1 MLGEGRILILD
12 GAMGTMI
19 QRYGLTEE
27 DYRGGCLAD
36 CHKELRGNSECLNF
50 THPEIIKAIHKE
62 YIEAGA
68 DIIESNTFSANRISQ
83 SEYGCEGFAAQMAYV
98 GARLAREAADE
109 AMAGAAEGRAE
120 GEAEGRAEGRAEGE
134 AAGQIRKKVWVAGS
148 IGPTSKSLSLSPEV
162 SDPSFRAYSFDQMRD
177 AYREQAEALLRGGVD
192 LLLIETCFD
201 ALNVKAAL
209 SAISSLDKAVPVI
222 VSVSVGD
229 RSGRTL
235 TGQTLEAFYTSV
247 KHYPILAFGLN
258 CSLGAAE
265 LTTLL
270 EDVDKWCEC
279 AISCYPNAGLPNE
292 MGGYD
297 QTPEQM
303 GEAVKAMAS
312 KGLVN
317 ILGGCCGTSP
327 AHIKAIAEAVKG
339 IPARGLSTKTGVS
352 VDKGQKNEGLSTKT
366 GGSVDKGPE
375 SREEERT
382 LKVSGLEA
390 VEVDVKRKNFT
401 NVGERTNV
409 AGSRKFARLIASGEY
424 DEALRIAA
432 KQIEDGATIIDINMD
447 DAMLDSTRE
456 MERFVRYISNDP
468 AVAKAALMI
477 DSSHWETIL
486 AGLKN
491 AQGKS
496 IVNSISLKE
505 GPEAFVQ
512 KAKAIKELGAS
523 MVVMAFDEIGQATTY
538 ERKIEICERAY
549 NLLTQEAG
557 VAPEDIIF
565 DVNILSIGTGL
576 EEHAKYAIDFI
587 EAVRWIKTNLPG
599 ALTSGGVS
607 NLSFAFRGNNA
618 VREAMHSA
626 FLYHAIK
633 AGMDM
638 AIVNPSMLQ
647 VYDEIEP
654 ELLQCVED
662 VIFNRDEHAT
672 ERLIAKAQRIMEA
685 KAEGSEAA
693 GDGNNKTKDES
704 AQKTLEERL
713 NEAIVKGKTER
724 LEADLKV
731 AMEKYGE
738 AVKVIEGP
746 LMDGMENVGRLFGEG
761 KMFLPQVV
769 KAAKV
774 MRDAV
779 EILSPFMSSSQSAGS
794 LAEGETVIPAN
805 NVANK
810 KDVVVIATVKGDVH
824 DIGKNIMGI
833 VMTCNGFEVQD
844 LGVMVDK
851 ETILAEAQK
860 LGADIIAVS
869 GLITPS
875 LYQMEE
881 ICREMS
887 SRGMTTPL
895 LIGGATTSALH
906 TAVKLAP
913 LYDHVFYGPDASASA
928 VLAKKCMA
936 DRAKFEEEM
945 HAEQQKIRD
954 IYNGK
959 GAQDSVDMSEADS
972 VNSSEANSV
981 NSSEAADTATENSEK
996 KMKRFEVE
1004 TYIKYCPE
1012 DIPTQEIPA
1021 EEVLPYF
1028 DWKMFY
1034 AIWGVKYGTAV
1045 PEAAELMQLRRDAE
1059 EELRFGDYKI
1069 MLSAKFMLGYSEKE
1083 NIYSA
1088 DGNVCLPMMRQETF
1102 KMQSLCDFV
1111 VAKESG
1117 KTSPFGVFGICV
1129 RKRSTAHEEGCS
1141 CPACNSRYEDMI
1153 GKTIRQT
1160 IAEATSK
1167 WLNAKLE
1174 SELSLHEG
1182 MQRVAENGKAI
1193 KVIKPAAGYSSCP
1206 DHTLKKDILGLLGEC
1221 TDIYDPYKPAHDHGH
1236 HSHCHHEHG
1245 HHEHGH
1251 HGHGCT
1257 CGCQGL
1263 GIKLTE
1269 SYAMLPDASICG
1281 MIFMHP
1287 EAAYPEIR
1295 TISQGQHDEYVS
1307 RRGMDEATACR
1318 FLSHLLK

>member
-1 MLGEGRILILD
+1 MILD

-27 DYRGGCLAD
+27 DYRGGRLAH
-36 CHKELRGNSECLNF
+36 CPKELKGNSECLNLSR
-50 THPEIIKAIHKE
+50 PEIIKAIHRE

-83 SEYGCEGFAAQMAYV
+83 TEYGCEEFAAEMAYE

-109 AMAGAAEGRAE
+109 AMNCKSSEMWTDGDAETGCGRK
-120 GEAEGRAEGRAEGE
+120 
-134 AAGQIRKKVWVAGS
+134 IWVAGS
-148 IGPTSKSLSLSPEV
+148 IGPTSKSLSLSPDV
-162 SDPSFRAYSFDQMRD
+162 SDPAFRAYTFDQMKE

-192 LLLIETCFD
+192 MLLIETCFD

-209 SAISSLDKAVPVI
+209 AAISDCRSLEPTKTQVSSCSHHNFPPVI
-222 VSVSVGD
+222 ISVSVGD

-247 KHYPILAFGLN
+247 KHYPLLAFGLN

-270 EDVDKWCEC
+270 EDVNKWCEC
-279 AISCYPNAGLPNE
+279 AVSCYPNAGLPNE

-303 GEAVKAMAS
+303 GDAVKVMAE

-327 AHIKAIAEAVKG
+327 AHIKAIAQTVKG
-339 IPARGLSTKTGVS
+339 IPARPLARKTGLFMAECS
-352 VDKGQKNEGLSTKT
+352 ENDGLARKT
-366 GGSVDKGPE
+366 ADFMAKLQT
-375 SREEERT
+375 RT

-390 VEVDVKRKNFT
+390 VEVDVRKNNFT

-477 DSSHWETIL
+477 DSSHWETII

-491 AQGKS
+491 AQGKC

-505 GPEAFVQ
+505 GAEAFVE
-512 KAKAIKELGAS
+512 KAKAIKELGAA
-523 MVVMAFDEIGQATTY
+523 MVVMAFDEQGQATTY
-538 ERKIEICERAY
+538 DRKIEICERAY
-549 NLLTQEAG
+549 KLLTEKAG

-565 DVNILSIGTGL
+565 DVNILSIGTGI
-576 EEHAKYAIDFI
+576 EEHAKYAVDFI

-647 VYDEIEP
+647 VYDDIEP
-654 ELLQCVED
+654 ELLKCVED
-662 VIFNRDEHAT
+662 VIFDTDAHAT
-672 ERLIAKAQRIMEA
+672 ERLIAKAAEMMAA
-685 KAEGSEAA
+685 KDSQANIGTVQTETAVTEKSL
-693 GDGNNKTKDES
+693 DD
-704 AQKTLEERL
+704 RL
-713 NEAIVKGKTER
+713 KEAIVKGRSEN
-724 LEADLKV
+724 LEADLKE
-731 AMEKYGE
+731 AMETYGE

-746 LMDGMENVGRLFGEG
+746 LMAGMEHVGQLFGEG

-779 EILSPFMSSSQSAGS
+779 DVLSPYMELVDRCSDDPRLPDPAAAGCSLQKPTGLFAKSLTTLAGGGMSSPQPTHQFC
-794 LAEGETVIPAN
+794 ETRTSTKA
-805 NVANK
+805 K
-810 KDVVVIATVKGDVH
+810 SVVVIATVKGDVH
-824 DIGKNIMGI
+824 DIGKNILGI
-833 VMTCNGFEVQD
+833 VLTCNGFEVHD
-844 LGVMVDK
+844 LGVMVNK

-860 LGADIIAVS
+860 LDADLIAVS

-881 ICREMS
+881 ICREMTA
-887 SRGMTTPL
+887 RNMNTPL

-928 VLAKKCMA
+928 VLAKRCMM
-936 DRAKFEEEM
+936 DREKFENEM
-945 HAEQQKIRD
+945 HAEQQKLRD
-954 IYNGK
+954 LYHRKNM
-959 GAQDSVDMSEADS
+959 DEASDN
-972 VNSSEANSV
+972 VK
-981 NSSEAADTATENSEK
+981 DLKTEN
-996 KMKRFEVE
+996 KMKGFDPE
-1004 TYIKYCPE
+1004 TYITVCPQ

-1021 EEVLPYF
+1021 EEVMPYF

-1034 AIWGVKYGTAV
+1034 AIWGVKYGSAV

-1059 EELRFGDYKI
+1059 EEIKYGDFKI
-1069 MLSAKFMLGYSEKE
+1069 MLSARFLQGYSENDDIVATVDNTE
-1083 NIYSA
+1083 
-1088 DGNVCLPMMRQETF
+1088 VRLPMMRQETF
-1102 KMQSLCDFV
+1102 KMQSLSDFV
-1111 VAKESG
+1111 ISKESG
-1117 KTSPFGVFGICV
+1117 KTSPFGAFAICV
-1129 RKRSTAHEEGCS
+1129 SKRSTAHEEGCS

-1153 GKTIRQT
+1153 GRTVRQT
-1160 IAEATSK
+1160 IAEAASK
-1167 WLNAKLE
+1167 WLNVKLQE
-1174 SELSLHEG
+1174 EISKDSGNSNEVS
-1182 MQRVAENGKAI
+1182 RNI
-1193 KVIKPAAGYSSCP
+1193 KVVKPAAGYSSCP
-1206 DHTLKKDILGLLGEC
+1206 DHTLKKDILELLGEC
-1221 TDIYDPYKPAHDHGH
+1221 TEQHGH
-1236 HSHCHHEHG
+1236 NCS
-1245 HHEHGH
+1245 
-1251 HGHGCT
+1251 
-1257 CGCQGL
+1257 CGCQGHGL
-1263 GIKLTE
+1263 GIKMTE
-1269 SYAMLPDASICG
+1269 SYAMTPDASICG
-1281 MIFMHP
+1281 LIFMHP
-1287 EAAYPEIR
+1287 EAGYPEIR
-1295 TISQGQHDEYVS
+1295 TISQEQYESYTN
-1307 RRGMDEATACR
+1307 RRGMNQETARR
-1318 FLSHLLK
+1318 FIGHLLK